1 MQNIAKIIRLS
12 KPLHTL
18 AYLLACLIL
27 IGAVLDLI
35 SPILSKYAVD
45 IIGAKIS
52 GHGGTINSLIQLVV
66 AIFAMSLISTI
77 VGTLTDRLGD
87 HFAGKLRQF
96 LTEKFYYKILTLP
109 QTYFDSEISGK
120 IVNQLNR
127 GIVTIQ
133 SFANT
138 ASNFMLP
145 TIVQT
150 VFTIALMAYYN
161 LSIALFTALIFP
173 IYLTLSY
180 YSTKK
185 WGVEEVKKNKIEDY
199 TRGRIREVIGNMRLV
214 KGFNTQARE
223 YKTVSKKL
231 IDINAIY
238 ARQSTTFHIFDF
250 LRNLS
255 LISVLGIVTYIVF
268 YQTFNGLLTLGEM
281 VLIIQLLNQAR
292 RPLFAMSFI
301 LTQIQT
307 AESGSKEFLEIL
319 DLPSTEQFEKPYSYN
334 YVKRP
339 TIQFRNVSFSYQD
352 SNIVLKNISF
362 TINKNEKIALVGHS
376 GVGKT
381 TLINLILKLYEPTEG
396 SILLDNKEY
405 SQLTHNFIRHNMS
418 LVFQESEL
426 FSTTIQEN
434 VAYGKPDASEKSIM
448 QALKLANAY
457 DFTMKLPKKL
467 HSAIGE
473 RGVRL
478 SGGQKQRI
486 QIARAI
492 LANAPILIL
501 DEATSNLDSHSE
513 REVQAGLEN
522 LMKEKL
528 VIMIAHRLSTIQ
540 SVDRIIVLDEDGI
553 ADQGSPKDLAKR
565 PGIYSDLLK
574 YQLEGN
580 KKLLQ
585 EYDIY

>member
-1 MQNIAKIIRLS
+1 
-12 KPLHTL
+12 
-18 AYLLACLIL
+18 
-27 IGAVLDLI
+27 
-35 SPILSKYAVD
+35 
-45 IIGAKIS
+45 
-52 GHGGTINSLIQLVV
+52 
-66 AIFAMSLISTI
+66 
-77 VGTLTDRLGD
+77 
-87 HFAGKLRQF
+87 
-96 LTEKFYYKILTLP
+96 
-109 QTYFDSEISGK
+109 
-120 IVNQLNR
+120 
-127 GIVTIQ
+127 
-133 SFANT
+133 
-138 ASNFMLP
+138 
-145 TIVQT
+145 
-150 VFTIALMAYYN
+150 
-161 LSIALFTALIFP
+161 
-173 IYLTLSY
+173 
-180 YSTKK
+180 
-185 WGVEEVKKNKIEDY
+185 
-199 TRGRIREVIGNMRLV
+199 
-214 KGFNTQARE
+214 
-223 YKTVSKKL
+223 
-231 IDINAIY
+231 
-238 ARQSTTFHIFDF
+238 
-250 LRNLS
+250 
-255 LISVLGIVTYIVF
+255 
-268 YQTFNGLLTLGEM
+268 M

>member
-1 MQNIAKIIRLS
+1 MKNIAKIIKIS

-18 AYLLACLIL
+18 VYILASLIL

-52 GHGGTINSLIQLVV
+52 GHGGNINSLIQLVI
-66 AIFAMSLISTI
+66 AIFAMSLLSTI
-77 VGTLTDRLGD
+77 TNTFTDRLGD

-96 LTEKFYYKILTLP
+96 LTEKFYFKILTLP

-133 SFANT
+133 TFANT

-185 WGVEEVKKNKIEDY
+185 WGVKEVKKNKIEDY

-214 KGFNTQARE
+214 KGFNTQQSE
-223 YKTVSKKL
+223 YNKISQKL

-238 ARQSTTFHIFDF
+238 SRQSTTFHLFDF
-250 LRNLS
+250 LRNFS
-255 LISVLGIVTYIVF
+255 LITVLGIVTYIVF

-319 DLPSTEQFEKPYSYN
+319 DLPSTELFEKPYPQAF
-334 YVKRP
+334 VKNP
-339 TIQFRNVSFSYQD
+339 TIEFRNVNFSYQD
-352 SNIVLKNISF
+352 SSKVLKNISF
-362 TINKNEKIALVGHS
+362 TIDKNEKISLVGHS

-381 TLINLILKLYEPTEG
+381 TLINLILKLYEPTKG
-396 SILLDNKEY
+396 SILLDGKKY

-426 FSTTIQEN
+426 FSTTILEN
-434 VAYGKPDASEKSIM
+434 VAYGKPDSSETAVV
-448 QALKLANAY
+448 QALTLANAY
-457 DFTMKLPKKL
+457 DFVMKLPKKL
-467 HSAIGE
+467 HSTIGE

-492 LANAPILIL
+492 LTNAPILIL

-513 REVQAGLEN
+513 HEVQKGLEN
-522 LMKEKL
+522 LMKKKL

-540 SVDRIIVLDEDGI
+540 NVDRIIVLDENGI
-553 ADQGSPKDLAKR
+553 ADQGSPKILAER
-565 PGIYSDLLK
+565 PGIYSNLLK

-580 KKLLQ
+580 KKLLK
-585 EYDIY
+585 EYDIF